1 MIIRGSRSV
10 SGNNQPLYVMDG
22 VPILCVS
29 SEQTSTAI
37 GGAADAGNRD
47 AGDNISNLNP
57 DDIESLSV
65 LKGASA
71 SPSFRMSSDGW
82 KGRKLVGET
91 GLLFRS
97 MTLSAIFSGRVLPL
111 LTH

>member
-1 MIIRGSRSV
+1 MSTLSGKMAGLQINRTSAGLASSSRVIIRGSRSV

-47 AGDNISNLNP
+47 AG
-57 DDIESLSV
+57 
-65 LKGASA
+65 
-71 SPSFRMSSDGW
+71 R
-82 KGRKLVGET
+82 
-91 GLLFRS
+91 
-97 MTLSAIFSGRVLPL
+97 
-111 LTH
+111 